1 MSKNEDSTEESQ
13 IESFAVNERFRQP
26 WLMFLYHFI
35 LPLCLGIYLGI
46 LRLGIYLGI
55 LSAGNSD
62 QNSTLLG
69 SIKDFVVNWIDNS
82 GGGPE
87 AVASYLLTPVLALGA
102 MAVALVVIEARP
114 WLELRSMNASIDQ
127 IEFENYRERF
137 IDASLIILSFC
148 MDPILYLS
156 FFVTV
161 QKFSIV
167 TLVTFG
173 LTVVEWSGVVLLTTI
188 TRRAAVRP
196 LVNYV
201 STVRRAVEFLSRVD
215 KIMLKELR
223 KVGDDQKEISS
234 DILELMKGE
243 VCAPKRLCGRMEQ
256 RSREDSAKFPKS
268 RYQVNVKIAR
278 VEKFFKSKRDKFQD
292 FVFRNCDL
300 RDPKHCFLRSYV
312 VIYAFR
318 ALMLS
323 VGMFSIICIIGMG
336 EEAKSLLVLWLIG
349 VVVYGFGGLLP
360 WNLWW
365 GDVAPLGFL
374 QRLNGRVLQWMVV
387 SKVLIRILEPLVS
400 VIESP
405 LRARESVRE
414 CRSVH
419 CLMIVFSKP
428 LLNSSRAMDLVAILV
443 FFVSLALAW
452 WANRAILFRSFLGAD
467 SGYGDCLRAS
477 VVVLLLENVRSSRSK
492 VMQIGDSGDVD
503 SERKFLERIEQDLKM
518 RFKTEREGDFR
529 CYS

>member
-26 WLMFLYHFI
+26 WLGFIFHFI
-35 LPLCLGIYLGI
+35 LPLILGIYLLI
-46 LRLGIYLGI
+46 LIVV
-55 LSAGNSD
+55 APD

-69 SIKDFVVNWIDNS
+69 SIKDFFVNWIDNS

-87 AVASYLLTPVLALGA
+87 EVASYLLAPVLALGA

-114 WLELRSMNASIDQ
+114 WSELRSMNASIDQ
-127 IEFENYRERF
+127 IEFENYREKF
-137 IDASLIILSFC
+137 IDASLLILSFC
-148 MDPILYLS
+148 MDPILFLS

-173 LTVVEWSGVVLLTTI
+173 LTAVEWSGVVLLPTI
-188 TRRAAVRP
+188 VRRAGVGP
-196 LVNYV
+196 LVDYV
-201 STVRRAVEFLSRVD
+201 STVRRAVDFFSRVD

-223 KVGDDQKEISS
+223 QVGDDQKEISS
-234 DILELMKGE
+234 DMLELMKGE
-243 VCAPKRLCGRMEQ
+243 VCAPKRLCERMEQ

-278 VEKFFKSKRDKFQD
+278 VKKFFKSKRDKFQD
-292 FVFRNCDL
+292 FVFRDCDL

-312 VIYAFR
+312 LIYVFR
-318 ALMLS
+318 ALILS
-323 VGMFSIICIIGMG
+323 VGMVSIICIIGMG
-336 EEAKSLLVLWLIG
+336 EEAISLLVLWLIG

-360 WNLWW
+360 WNLGW

-374 QRLNGRVLQWMVV
+374 NRLSGSVLQWMVV
-387 SKVLIRILEPLVS
+387 SKVLSRILELLVS

-419 CLMIVFSKP
+419 CLMIVFSKA
-428 LLNSSRAMDLVAILV
+428 LLNSSWAMGLAAILV
-443 FFVSLALAW
+443 IFVSLALAW
-452 WANRAILFRSFLGAD
+452 WVNRAISLRSFLGAD
-467 SGYGDCLRAS
+467 SGYGDWLRGS

-492 VMQIGDSGDVD
+492 AMQIGDSGDVD

-518 RFKTEREGDFR
+518 RFKTEREKTIFDATVDAVA
-529 CYS
+529 